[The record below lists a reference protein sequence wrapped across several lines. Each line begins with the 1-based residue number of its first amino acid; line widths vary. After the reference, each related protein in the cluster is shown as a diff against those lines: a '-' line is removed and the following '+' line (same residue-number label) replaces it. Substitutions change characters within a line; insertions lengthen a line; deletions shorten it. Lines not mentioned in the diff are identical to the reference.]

1 MNLSK
6 RALLL
11 IIPVFLASFA
21 LASIVVFD
29 QSKRFVVR
37 QEQERLNFA
46 TQQLGSTYEKYRN
59 FINGFQLSVSDSHS
73 FHQLLQATD
82 DSTRREALT
91 ESMTENFQA
100 FAGYRD
106 DLIAVTITRN
116 SEPVEIL
123 AQYRRKSTHGEQV
136 EQQLNASLSKA
147 IAGSA
152 QGTWDYIV
160 DSGQRSVI
168 IRNLTD
174 DSVSE
179 ASISFQV
186 AMEPTRFN
194 ELREQLKQD
203 LNASFEIVSK
213 LPTLSP
219 LQASASIG
227 NGEYLL
233 AQLNS
238 DHLTVQLQPLIQR
251 LIVISVLFSIV
262 ASVCLHL
269 LMRRY
274 VTRPVSL
281 LEQDLTELVS
291 RRWSELPLRQGN
303 DEISRLS
310 RAFGKLYGEL
320 VQAYQDLRHLAQR
333 DPLTGLYNLG
343 HVTDTVSEYLKLS
356 KANSSELALIYI
368 DLDNFKHIN
377 DKFGHKFGNALL
389 CSFAQSVKSLTASA
403 KDQNTHEHPPEIVAG
418 RVGGD
423 QFCVLIMHPT
433 AFILARELAKDF
445 LALMADGIM
454 FEQNR
459 FPITISIGIATY
471 PSDGDTASQLISNAD
486 TATHQAKL
494 QGKNQIALYSEELAQ
509 NSRRQQEIESHL
521 KNIDPDS
528 EFKLVYMPLVNI
540 RTDKLDGFEALLRW
554 DSPKLGSVDPEEF
567 VPIAE
572 ACGVFAT
579 IDEWVIRT
587 GLSSYPALKS
597 LLGRDF
603 KLSLNISSAQLLMSN
618 LVEVLDHYVAV
629 YHVPTQYVQLE
640 ITETVN
646 IEYTAYAGAFLNSLS
661 EKGYSLALDDFGA
674 GFTSLMRIVE
684 YPINMVKFDKR
695 FIQQTLKKD
704 NRQILKPL
712 VDLCHSNGMLVTMEG
727 AETQED
733 IDLLRSFDC
742 DYIQGY
748 FLGKPIELKDME
760 TALVQYQA
768 RIQNTQG

>member
-6 RALLL
+6 RALL
-11 IIPVFLASFA
+11 IILPVFLASFA
-21 LASIVVFD
+21 FASLVVYD
-29 QSKRFVVR
+29 QAKRFVLR
-37 QEQERLNFA
+37 QEQERLEFA
-46 TQQLGSTYEKYRN
+46 TMQLGSAYEKYQN
-59 FINGFQLSVSDSHS
+59 FINGYQLSVTDSHA
-73 FHQLLQATD
+73 FHQLLQET
-82 DSTRREALT
+82 SNLSRRQSLT
-91 ESMTENFQA
+91 ASMTENFQA

-106 DLIAVTITRN
+106 DLIGVTIARN
-116 SEPVEIL
+116 SEPMEIL
-123 AQYRRKSTHGEQV
+123 AQYTRESAIEEQV
-136 EQQLNASLSKA
+136 AQQLIASLRASMA
-147 IAGSA
+147 DTAE
-152 QGTWDYIV
+152 THWDHIV
-160 DSGQRSVI
+160 DTGQRSAI
-168 IRNLTD
+168 IRNLRITPPTND
-174 DSVSE
+174 AVNGNTV
-179 ASISFQV
+179 SFQV

-194 ELREQLKQD
+194 DLCEQLKRD
-203 LNASFEIVSK
+203 LNASFQIVNTA
-213 LPTLSP
+213 PTLAP
-219 LQASASIG
+219 MQASVNLR

-233 AQLNS
+233 AQLS
-238 DHLTVQLQPLIQR
+238 GSHLSNQLQPLIQR
-251 LIVISVLFSIV
+251 LILISVLFSIV

-281 LEQDLTELVS
+281 LEQDLADVVS
-291 RRWSELPLRQGN
+291 RRWSELPVREGN
-303 DEISRLS
+303 DEISKLS
-310 RAFGKLYGEL
+310 RTFGKLYGDL
-320 VQAYQDLRHLAQR
+320 AQAYRDLRRLNQR

-343 HVTDTVSEYLKLS
+343 HVTDSVVEHLNLAKT
-356 KANSSELALIYI
+356 NSDELTLIYL

-377 DKFGHKFGNALL
+377 DKFGHKFGNSLL
-389 CSFAQSVKSLTASA
+389 CSFAKSMNSLTTSA
-403 KDQNTHEHPPEIVAG
+403 KDQSTHEQPPEIIAG

-423 QFCVLIMHPT
+423 QFCFLILHPT
-433 AFILARELAKDF
+433 AFLIARKLAEDILALT
-445 LALMADGIM
+445 ADGIM

-459 FPITISIGIATY
+459 FSITVSIGIATY
-471 PSDGDTASQLISNAD
+471 PSDCDTASQLISNAD

-494 QGKNQIALYSEELAQ
+494 HGKNQIALYSEELAQ

-521 KNIDPDS
+521 KNMDPDS
-528 EFKLVYMPLVNI
+528 EFTLVYMPLVNV
-540 RTDKLDGFEALLRW
+540 RTDQLDGFEALLRW

-587 GLSSYPALKS
+587 GLSNYPTLKS
-597 LLGRDF
+597 QLGRDF

-618 LVEVLDHYVAV
+618 LIEVLDRYVAL
-629 YHVPTQYVQLE
+629 YDVPTQYVQLE

-661 EKGYSLALDDFGA
+661 EKGYSLALDDFGS

-684 YPINMVKFDKR
+684 YPLNMVKFDKN

-712 VDLCHSNGMLVTMEG
+712 VDLCHLNGILVTMEG

-748 FLGKPIELKDME
+748 FLGRPIELGNME
-760 TALVQYQA
+760 ALIAKYQ
-768 RIQNTQG
+768 N